1 MHRFFGYLAIGAA
14 ALGLWLLF
22 AAPERTDAITRQLE
36 GGIGVGIGTYSGW
49 AMGLV
54 MGLTLAWL
62 AGIEWRDLPVRA
74 GAWVRLQRRRVG
86 LIVLGGLFAGI
97 LLLF

>member
-14 ALGLWLLF
+14 GLGLWLLF
-22 AAPERTDAITRQLE
+22 DTPEQTDVIAQQLN
-36 GGIGVGIGTYSGW
+36 GASSNYSGW
-49 AMGLV
+49 AVGLV

-62 AGIEWRDLPVRA
+62 AGIEWRDLPTRA

-86 LIVLGGLFAGI
+86 LIVLGGLFASI

>member
-14 ALGLWLLF
+14 ALGLWLLLD
-22 AAPERTDAITRQLE
+22 APERTDAIAQHLQ
-36 GGIGVGIGTYSGW
+36 GASGNYSGW

-62 AGIEWRDLPVRA
+62 AGIEWRELPARA
-74 GAWVRLQRRRVG
+74 GNWVRVQRRRVG
-86 LIVLGGLFAGI
+86 LVVLGGLFASI
-97 LLLF
+97 LLLL

>member
-1 MHRFFGYLAIGAA
+1 MHRIFGYMAIAAA

-22 AAPERTDAITRQLE
+22 AAPDRTDAFAQNFQ
-36 GGIGVGIGTYSGW
+36 GAPGAYSGW

-54 MGLTLAWL
+54 MGLALAWL
-62 AGIEWRDLPVRA
+62 AGIDWRDLPARM
-74 GAWVRLQRRRVG
+74 GGWVRLQRRRMG
-86 LIVLGGLFAGI
+86 LIVLGGLFASI

>member
-1 MHRFFGYLAIGAA
+1 MHRFFAYLALGAA

-22 AAPERTDAITRQLE
+22 ASPDRTDAIAQQLQ
-36 GGIGVGIGTYSGW
+36 GATGTYSGW

-54 MGLTLAWL
+54 MGLALAWL
-62 AGIEWRDLPVRA
+62 AGVEWRGLPVRA

-86 LIVLGGLFAGI
+86 LIVLGGLFASI

>member
-1 MHRFFGYLAIGAA
+1 MHRFFAYLAIAA
-14 ALGLWLLF
+14 AGLGLWLLLET
-22 AAPERTDAITRQLE
+22 PERTDAIAQRLQGAT
-36 GGIGVGIGTYSGW
+36 GTYSGW

-74 GAWVRLQRRRVG
+74 GAWVRLQRRRLG
-86 LIVLGGLFAGI
+86 LVVLGGLFASI
-97 LLLF
+97 LLLL